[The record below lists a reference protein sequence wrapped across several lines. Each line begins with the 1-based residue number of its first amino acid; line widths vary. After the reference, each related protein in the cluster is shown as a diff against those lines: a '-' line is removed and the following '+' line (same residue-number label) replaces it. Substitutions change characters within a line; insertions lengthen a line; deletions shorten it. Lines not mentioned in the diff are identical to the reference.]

1 MRFAEGAC
9 EQNVRGIFVRKT
21 IQIMACGLLV
31 SGLFAPVTARAS
43 EGVVPYGD
51 IGKHWAKAAIIRG
64 VKAGLFTA
72 GAGIDRFYPE
82 REMTRAEFLVL
93 VDRLYEQGQLHLY
106 PLTFLSEH
114 EEYGQGEGF
123 DEPYLP
129 YADVDRLTW
138 MYDPILRV
146 SVLLERLYGPG
157 AIQQVFPGKEL
168 HPDQPITREEAAKLL
183 QMYAMGAD
191 GEQAWQNI
199 TAAGW
204 MDGRP
209 EEKLKRGEAAVV
221 ADRLL
226 ASMQGDLLLPL
237 LDYNGQKF
245 PTVPEIRELFPL
257 FATYTNQMTKDEE
270 TFVHA
275 VEAIRSHEDSEQ
287 TFADLKRLA
296 ASTFDNRIGVH
307 YYLSWDPGTPL
318 SENLD
323 QAFSAIDAYF
333 ADKIILPDTLR
344 LLCANVYDIALQMGA
359 EDPAVYGRVLE
370 RLGSYEPKVRQGSE
384 EWQSLAVYLAALE
397 AKSGKTEEALVRYR
411 SFADKKPEA
420 LLNAVYYLV
429 EANRLDE
436 AETWLASPDISEA
449 TEAVQQLAR
458 LLSQELA
465 VLKQQPSLVT
475 DLAHTLKRM
484 DNKDGY
490 IVHGESVLRGFLLK
504 YTQEVDQRDQIGHT
518 FGIFQSPQQL
528 VLDKWES
535 YTDGRK
541 NVQYERNFERGTWE
555 KSSVKE
561 PEFLHEWVD
570 DISIAERA
578 RTLHARYYKQSLGRY
593 EVITEWIPGPA
604 LAERVKHRSFGAGTV
619 KQIPVYMTKYYIDR
633 DTDLLVQRVWRY
645 EEIYDTQEYV
655 AYAGKETYAFPYEVH
670 VRIPDEA
677 VKGATR

>member
-1 MRFAEGAC
+1 VRFAEGAC
-9 EQNVRGIFVRKT
+9 EQNVRGIFVRKSMKT
-21 IQIMACGLLV
+21 MACGLLV
-31 SGLFAPVTARAS
+31 CGLFAPVIAHAN

-64 VKAGLFTA
+64 VEAGLFAA
-72 GAGIDRFYPE
+72 GSGTVRFYPE
-82 REMTRAEFLVL
+82 REMTRAEFLAL

-114 EEYGQGEGF
+114 GEYGQGEGF

-146 SVLLERLYGPG
+146 SVLLDRLYGPG

-168 HPDQPITREEAAKLL
+168 HPNQPITREEAAKLL
-183 QMYAMGAD
+183 QMYTMGTD

-209 EEKLKRGEAAVV
+209 EDKLKRGEAAVV

-226 ASMQGDLLLPL
+226 KSMQGNMLLPL
-237 LDYNGQKF
+237 LDYDGQKF

-257 FATYTNQMTKDEE
+257 FVTYTNQMTKDEE

-275 VEAIRSHEDSEQ
+275 VEAIRNHEDSEK
-287 TFADLKRLA
+287 TFGDLKRLA
-296 ASTFDNRIGVH
+296 ESPFDNRIGVH

-333 ADKIILPDTLR
+333 ADKVILPNTLR

-359 EDPAVYGRVLE
+359 EDPSMYGRVLE
-370 RLGSYEPKVRQGSE
+370 RLGSYEQKVRQGSE
-384 EWQSLAVYLAALE
+384 EWQSLAIYLAALE

-436 AETWLASPDISEA
+436 AETWLASPEISEA
-449 TEAVQQLAR
+449 KGEVKQLAR

-475 DLAHTLKRM
+475 DLTHTLKLM

-490 IVHGESVLRGFLLK
+490 TVHGESVLRGFLMK

-541 NVQYERNFERGTWE
+541 NVQYERDFERGTWE
-555 KSSVKE
+555 KSSIKE

-570 DISIAERA
+570 GMSIAERA
-578 RTLHARYYKQSLGRY
+578 RTLHARYYKQSFGRY
-593 EVITEWIPGPA
+593 EIITEWIPGPA
-604 LAERVKHRSFGAGTV
+604 LAERAKHRSFGAGAV

-645 EEIYDTQEYV
+645 EEIYDTKEYV
-655 AYAGKETYAFPYEVH
+655 AYAGKETYEFPYEVH

-677 VKGATR
+677 VKGASR

>member
-1 MRFAEGAC
+1 
-9 EQNVRGIFVRKT
+9 VRKT
-21 IQIMACGLLV
+21 IQIMACGLLASV
-31 SGLFAPVTARAS
+31 LFAPVTARAS
-43 EGVVPYGD
+43 EVPYED
-51 IGKHWAKAAIIRG
+51 IGKHWAKAAIVRG
-64 VKAGLFTA
+64 VKAGLFAA

-82 REMTRAEFLVL
+82 REMSRAEFLAL
-93 VDRLYEQGQLHLY
+93 MDRLYELGQLHLY

-114 EEYGQGEGF
+114 EAYGFGEGF

-168 HPDQPITREEAAKLL
+168 HPNQPITREEAAKLL
-183 QMYAMGAD
+183 QMYTMGTD

-199 TAAGW
+199 SKTGW

-209 EEKLKRGEAAVV
+209 EQKLKRGEAAVV

-245 PTVPEIRELFPL
+245 PAIPEIQELFPM
-257 FATYTNQMTKDEE
+257 FAAYTNQLTKDEE
-270 TFVHA
+270 TFVQA
-275 VEAIRSHEDSEQ
+275 VEAIRNHEDSEE
-287 TFADLKRLA
+287 TFADLERLA
-296 ASTFDNRIGVH
+296 GSTFDNQVGVH
-307 YYLSWDPGTPL
+307 YYLSWNSGTTL
-318 SENLD
+318 ADNLD
-323 QAFSAIDAYF
+323 QAFLAIDAYF

-344 LLCANVYDIALQMGA
+344 LLCANVYDIAVQMGA
-359 EDPAVYGRVLE
+359 EDPAVYGQILE

-397 AKSGKTEEALVRYR
+397 VKSGKTEAALARYR
-411 SFADKKPEA
+411 SFADKKTEA

-429 EANRLDE
+429 ETNRLDE
-436 AETWLASPDISEA
+436 AEKLLASPDISDA
-449 TEAVQQLAR
+449 ADAVQQLAQ

-465 VLKQQPSLVT
+465 VLRQQPSLIT
-475 DLAHTLKRM
+475 DLAHTFKRM

-490 IVHGESVLRGFLLK
+490 IARGEAVLRGFLLK
-504 YTQEVDQRDQIGHT
+504 YTQEVDQRERIGHT
-518 FGIFQSPQQL
+518 SGIFQSPQQL

-535 YTDGRK
+535 YTDLRK
-541 NVQYERNFERGTWE
+541 KLHYERDVERGVWE
-555 KSSVKE
+555 KSSIGE
-561 PEFLHEWVD
+561 ADFLYEWVPEL
-570 DISIAERA
+570 SVAERA
-578 RTLHARYYKQSLGRY
+578 KLLHARYFKQSLGRY
-593 EVITEWIPGPA
+593 DVITEWIPGPA
-604 LAERVKHRSFGAGTV
+604 LVEQVKNRSFKAGKV
-619 KQIPVYMTKYYIDR
+619 KQIPVFMNKYYIDR

-645 EEIYDTQEYV
+645 EEIYDTEEYV
-655 AYAGKETYAFPYEVH
+655 AFAGKETYSFPYEVH